1 MFIAE
6 KTLHLPHQI
15 TSMKI
20 GDKVRFLNAVGGG
33 IVRRFQGKD
42 IVLVEEEDGFET
54 PVLARECVV
63 IESNNMQEK
72 SAPKAVVQP
81 IEAKTVE
88 PEKPAKENSYEITE
102 IAGKDK
108 LNVYLA
114 FLPMDIKNIGK
125 CNYETYLINDSN
137 YFLSFNYMNRENNT
151 WKSRC
156 RNIIEPNTQLFIEEF
171 AKEEL
176 NNLEHICVQF
186 LAYKEDKPYTLKN
199 AQSVEIR
206 LDGIKFYKLHSFRE
220 NDFFEDDALVYP
232 VMTNDVPFREI
243 LVSAADIQEAMNQ
256 KVRVDRPNRQPMP
269 KPKDTGKT
277 IVEIDLH
284 INELLDTTA
293 GMGNTDIL
301 NVQLTKFAEIMEQHK
316 SKKGQKIVFIHG
328 KGEGVLR
335 NTIIQE
341 LKTKYKKCFYQDASF
356 KEYGFG
362 ATMVTIK

>member
-1 MFIAE
+1 
-6 KTLHLPHQI
+6 
-15 TSMKI
+15 MKI

-33 IVRRFQGKD
+33 IVRKFQGKD
-42 IVLVEEEDGFET
+42 IVCVEEEDGFET
-54 PVLARECVV
+54 PVLIRECVV
-63 IESNNMQEK
+63 IDSNDVQVKN
-72 SAPKAVVQP
+72 APKVIVQST
-81 IEAKTVE
+81 ETKSVE
-88 PEKPAKENSYEITE
+88 PDPEKLKKENFCTITE

-114 FLPMDIKNIGK
+114 FLPVDIKNIGR
-125 CNYETYLINDSN
+125 CNYETFLINDSN

-156 RNIIEPNTQLFIEEF
+156 RNIIEPNTHLFIEEF
-171 AKEEL
+171 AKEDL
-176 NNLEHICVQF
+176 NDLEHICVQF
-186 LAYKEDKPYTLKN
+186 LAYKEDKPYALKN

-206 LDGIKFYKLHSFRE
+206 LDGIKFYKLHSFCE
-220 NDFFEDDALVYP
+220 NDFFEDDALIYP
-232 VMTNDVPFREI
+232 VMTNDVPVREI

-256 KVRVDRPNRQPMP
+256 KAKVDYLDRRPVQ

-293 GMGNTDIL
+293 GMSNTDML
-301 NVQLTKFAEIMEQHK
+301 NVQLGKFTETMEQYK

-335 NTIIQE
+335 NAILQE
-341 LKTKYKKCFYQDASF
+341 LKTKYKNCPCQDASF

>member
-1 MFIAE
+1 M
-6 KTLHLPHQI
+6 I
-15 TSMKI
+15 TFAIYKKNMKI
-20 GDKVRFLNAVGGG
+20 GDKVRFLNATGGG
-33 IVRRFQGKD
+33 IVKRFQGKD

-54 PVLARECVV
+54 PVLLRECVV
-63 IESNNMQEK
+63 IDPVQAVGAKPVAPEVKEIKESKRFEEIKKIQ
-72 SAPKAVVQP
+72 
-81 IEAKTVE
+81 T
-88 PEKPAKENSYEITE
+88 ITE

-125 CNYETYLINDSN
+125 CNYETFLVNDSN
-137 YFLSFNYMNRENNT
+137 YFLFFNYMNRENNT

-156 RNIIEPNTQLFIEEF
+156 RNVIEPNTQLFIEEF
-171 AKEEL
+171 TKEDL
-176 NNLEHICVQF
+176 NDLEHICVQF
-186 LAYKEDKPYTLKN
+186 IAYKEDKPYTLKN

-206 LDGIKFYKLHSFRE
+206 LDGVKFYKIHSFRE

-232 VMTNDVPFREI
+232 VVTNDVPAREI

-256 KVRVDRPNRQPMP
+256 KIRVDRPNRQPVQQ
-269 KPKDTGKT
+269 PKDTGKT
-277 IVEIDLH
+277 IVEVDLH

-293 GMGNTDIL
+293 GMSNTDII
-301 NVQLTKFAEIMEQHK
+301 NVQLSKFRETMEQYK
-316 SKKGQKIVFIHG
+316 SKKGQKIAFIHG

-335 NTIIQE
+335 NAIIQE
-341 LKTKYKKCFYQDASF
+341 LKTKYKNCPYQDASF